1 MKVLAAVPAYD
12 GKICVET
19 VRALLHEQG
28 VAHLAG
34 VEFQAVFL
42 PGCSLITMAR
52 NQIVG
57 DFLASDAD
65 RLVFVDADVAWE
77 PGALLRLA
85 AHPVGFVGGA
95 YRLKQVPEAY
105 PVAWLADRAELHAD
119 PATGL
124 LEVESLPGGFLA
136 LSRGVF
142 ERFRA
147 FHTDRGYAHQG
158 FVGHAY
164 FTAPFKNGRLY
175 GEDTAFCADWR
186 EAGGQVWLDPTLTL
200 THVGGT
206 NHYTGQIGSWLKARG

>member
-1 MKVLAAVPAYD
+1 MKVLAAIPAYD

-28 VAHLAG
+28 AAFLAG
-34 VEFQAVFL
+34 VEFRAVFL

-77 PGALLRLA
+77 PGALIKLA
-85 AHPVGFVGGA
+85 SHPVDFVGGA
-95 YRLKQVPEAY
+95 YRLKEPEEGY
-105 PVAWLADRAELHAD
+105 PVRWLEGADLPYDA
-119 PATGL
+119 ATGL
-124 LEVESLPGGFLA
+124 IEVESLPGGFLA
-136 LSRGVF
+136 LSRAVF
-142 ERFRA
+142 EQFRA
-147 FHTDRGYAHQG
+147 HHPDRGYTHQG
-158 FVGHAY
+158 FAGHAY

-186 EAGGQVWLDPTLTL
+186 EAGGKVWLDPELVL
-200 THVGGT
+200 THVGGS
-206 NHYTGQIGSWLKARG
+206 NEYVGHIGDWLRTRET